1 MSDSEHP
8 FWQVI
13 PLSEMTKAQ
22 WESLCDGCGK
32 CCLHKLR
39 DEETDAIHFTNV
51 ACRLLNLET
60 CQCSQYPTRFR
71 KVPDCVSLT
80 PEILADIDWL
90 PPSCAYVLIRDGQD
104 LPAWHH
110 LRTGSAN
117 SVHEAGIS
125 GKGRMISEREAG
137 MLEDHIVEWPAEIPP
152 GVAKKRRKRPSTK
165 RRW

>member
-1 MSDSEHP
+1 MADETPP
-8 FWQVI
+8 FWQTV
-13 PLSEMTKAQ
+13 PLSEMSTEQ

-39 DEETDAIHFTNV
+39 DEETDAIHYTDV
-51 ACRLLNLET
+51 ACRLLDLGT
-60 CQCSQYPTRFR
+60 CQCSDYAKRFR

-90 PPSCAYVLIRDGQD
+90 PPSCAYILIRDGQD
-104 LPAWHH
+104 LPAWHK
-110 LRTGSAN
+110 LRSGSDE
-117 SVHEAGIS
+117 SVHEAHIS

-137 MLEDHIVEWPAEIPP
+137 MLEDHIVDWPAEIPA
-152 GVAKKRRKRPSTK
+152 GIARKKRKFPPRR